1 VSTLPV
7 ATTATGPVPAG
18 EALGGASG
26 GRGRRPSP
34 AWLGVAPFLAYVGVF
49 LLLPTAIVVV
59 GAFGDVDNRPTL
71 ENIRA
76 LGQEHVV
83 RAFVNSVVVSA
94 TSAALGAVFGALL
107 AYLVVTGRPDGML
120 RRVVTAGSGVI
131 AQFGG
136 ITLAFAFIVTLGNQ
150 GVVTLL
156 LLDGGVDVSSAWLYR
171 VSGLVLVY
179 SYFQI
184 PLMVLVFLPALDGV
198 RPQWREAA
206 TNLGGTTW
214 DYWRHV
220 GVPILTPPFLGAALL
235 LFANA
240 FSAYAT
246 AAALI
251 TQGGVIV
258 PLQIRTA
265 LTSEVVLGQ
274 ENVAKA
280 LALGMVVIVT
290 VVMTLYALLQRRTAR
305 WLR

>member
-1 VSTLPV
+1 V
-7 ATTATGPVPAG
+7 
-18 EALGGASG
+18 
-26 GRGRRPSP
+26 
-34 AWLGVAPFLAYVGVF
+34 
-49 LLLPTAIVVV
+49 
-59 GAFGDVDNRPTL
+59 
-71 ENIRA
+71 
-76 LGQEHVV
+76 
-83 RAFVNSVVVSA
+83 
-94 TSAALGAVFGALL
+94 
-107 AYLVVTGRPDGML
+107 L
-120 RRVVTAGSGVI
+120 RRVVTAASGVL

-136 ITLAFAFIVTLGNQ
+136 VTLAFAFIVTVGGQ
-150 GVVTLL
+150 GLVTLL
-156 LLDGGVDVSSAWLYR
+156 LQDAGVDIAGPWLYQ

-179 SYFQI
+179 VYFQI
-184 PLMVLVFLPALDGV
+184 PLMVLVFLPALDGI

-220 GVPILTPPFLGAALL
+220 AVPILTPPFLGATLL

-274 ENVAKA
+274 ENVGKA
-280 LALGMVVIVT
+280 LALGMVIVVT
-290 VVMTLYALLQRRTAR
+290 VVMTLYAALQRRTSR